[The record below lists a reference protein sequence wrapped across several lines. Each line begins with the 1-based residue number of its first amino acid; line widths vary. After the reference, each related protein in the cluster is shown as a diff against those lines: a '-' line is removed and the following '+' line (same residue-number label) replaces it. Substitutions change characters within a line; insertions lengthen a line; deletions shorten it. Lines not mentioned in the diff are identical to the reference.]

1 MLYYRYTKTLEEKV
15 KIKNNYVKI
24 THEEGLKQ
32 LTKYQHDTY
41 YQSKPDFVIF
51 NLASVAYLDDSGRDY
66 SVHISKGECHIDIDL
81 TEEAFKELEELIF
94 E

>member
-1 MLYYRYTKTLEEKV
+1 M

-24 THEEGLKQ
+24 TDEEGLKQ
-32 LTKYQHDTY
+32 LTKYANNASYT
-41 YQSKPDFVIF
+41 SLPDSVIF
-51 NLASVAYLDDSGRDY
+51 NLANVAYLGDSGRDY

-94 E
+94 EEK